1 MEASVPKAL
10 LLFKKFRA
18 FLMIRLAKS
27 RQSRRTAN
35 RHGMAMGFAIGF
47 MKGQDM
53 PSFDKTLIS
62 MDAIT
67 II

>member
-1 MEASVPKAL
+1 M
-10 LLFKKFRA
+10 
-18 FLMIRLAKS
+18 KS

-35 RHGMAMGFAIGF
+35 RHGMVMGFAIGF
-47 MKGQDM
+47 IKGQDM
-53 PSFDKTLIS
+53 PGFDKTPVS

>member
-1 MEASVPKAL
+1 
-10 LLFKKFRA
+10 
-18 FLMIRLAKS
+18 MIRLVKS
-27 RQSRRTAN
+27 RQSRRNAN

-47 MKGQDM
+47 TKGQDM
-53 PSFDKTLIS
+53 PGFDKTPIS